1 MVKQIS
7 FKVPGRPVAKGRP
20 RFVNGR
26 TLTPKNTRQHEKV
39 LKQIAKLTYGG
50 NAPMTGPVRLE
61 VEAVFTKPKSW
72 SKKKKLATFWH
83 TSTPDADNLAK
94 ITDALNG
101 VVWKDDAQVCELVV
115 RKFYSDDGSE
125 YMRFTITE
133 LP

>member
-7 FKVPGRPVAKGRP
+7 FKVPGRPVPKGRP

-26 TLTPKNTRQHEKV
+26 TLTPKKTRQHEKV
-39 LKQIAKLTYGG
+39 LKQIAALTYGG

-61 VEAVFTKPKSW
+61 VEAVFAKPKSW
-72 SKKKKLATFWH
+72 TKKKAVETHWH

-101 VVWKDDAQVCELVV
+101 VVWKDDEQVCELVV

-133 LP
+133 LT